1 MVTRSNV
8 NEKTNFEKPNSLQVK
23 KSFQFVTACRK
34 CRRTQ
39 TARGGGGAAALALTV
54 PPVQLEAPPDKRPGK
69 DTAPPMQPEAFPRV
83 AVAVARAVLATQPAL
98 ADLALSAP
106 PVASAPPVPPVQKV
120 RFWPAIEAQTLADIP
135 RILDC

>member
-1 MVTRSNV
+1 M
-8 NEKTNFEKPNSLQVK
+8 PNSLQVK
-23 KSFQFVTACRK
+23 FQFVTACRK

-39 TARGGGGAAALALTV
+39 TAREGGGATVLALTV
-54 PPVQLEAPPDKRPGK
+54 PPVQREALPDKRPGK
-69 DTAPPMQPEAFPRV
+69 DKAPPMHLEAFPRV

-98 ADLALSAP
+98 AVLALSAP

-120 RFWPAIEAQTLADIP
+120 RFWLAIEAQTPANIP